1 MKLAT
6 FGTIAAATLLL
17 AACSGGDEPTDPTGA
32 PSTTPTVIAEGE
44 TSTPEPSVGNTD
56 DALCA
61 AAEQNIQ
68 DASEL
73 EAKTTELTELMQ
85 DPEFLTSTDATAL
98 NEWGDTM
105 LELTGASQEFYELG
119 VTETQGDPVNADF
132 VTLSSFVELYSTALA
147 VAASEATSTTEF
159 FTDVQGLF
167 TEAEV
172 REIGEAAPTAAQN
185 VATYLGT
192 RCDITA

>member
-6 FGTIAAATLLL
+6 LGTIAAATLML
-17 AACSGGDEPTDPTGA
+17 AACSGGDEPTGPT
-32 PSTTPTVIAEGE
+32 PSNTPTVIAEGE
-44 TSTPEPSVGNTD
+44 TSTPGPSVGNTD

-68 DASEL
+68 DATEL

-85 DPEFLTSTDATAL
+85 DPEFLTGTDATVL
-98 NEWGDTM
+98 NEWGETM
-105 LELTGASQEFYELG
+105 LELTGASQDFYELG
-119 VTETQGDPVNADF
+119 IAETEGDPVNADF
-132 VTLSSFVELYSTALA
+132 VTLSSFVELYSNALA
-147 VAASEATSTTEF
+147 VSAAEATSTADF
-159 FTDVQGLF
+159 FTDMQDLF

-192 RCDITA
+192 RCDVTA